1 MTAGKLT
8 NKQAVFVAEY
18 LISLNASDAARKA
31 GYSPKT
37 AHRSGQENMQKPA
50 IAAAIQKAKTE
61 AAARCE
67 ITTDMVLRGLLA
79 EATGKG
85 KGSSHSARVAAWT
98 QLGKHTGAFERDNTQ
113 KQPTIIIERE
123 DAGA

>member
-18 LISLNASDAARKA
+18 LISLNASDATRKA

-50 IAAAIQKAKTE
+50 IAAAIQKAKIE

-85 KGSSHSARVAAWT
+85 EGSSHSARVAAWT
-98 QLGKHTGAFERDNTQ
+98 QLGKHTGAFEHDNKQ
-113 KQPTIIIERE
+113 KRLVVLTEAE
-123 DAGA
+123 AKV